1 MKTYNIDMG
10 KFKTKITK
18 ILEDLGLTNFEVQ
31 VNFAEIQL
39 DNGQIIAIRTR
50 YDDYRVEWYNNED
63 QYKRNVKRNLF
74 VTKNF
79 YEIPY
84 IVKNLI
90 LGDISKLEA

>member
-10 KFKTKITK
+10 KFKTKVTK
-18 ILEDLGLTNFEVQ
+18 ILEDLGLNFDVQ
-31 VNFAEIQL
+31 INFAEVRL